1 LTDLS
6 LNFDS
11 FAPVERSSAA
21 LFRPIRTRR
30 TFEEAVEQIADAI
43 SSQKLRPGDR
53 LPSERV
59 LADVMGIGRPTIRE
73 AFKKLTDAGVI
84 EMVGRGR
91 SGGAYVRSDLLPAG
105 LIEDRTSL
113 RVSEVG
119 GVLVARRV
127 LEPRMAQLAAFQR
140 TDEDVERLDRLLV
153 MQREALG
160 DRTRFLD
167 IDLRFHLEIARCT
180 HNATLEALAKTLVR
194 RVEKA
199 YDLALRDPQELS
211 WKAAQAEHQQIV
223 KAITGRDPQQADL
236 AMSRHLRLLEE
247 MWEKESG
254 YSFHRKLPDFLDV
267 SEGDAAG
274 AG

>member
-1 LTDLS
+1 
-6 LNFDS
+6 
-11 FAPVERSSAA
+11 VERSSVG

-43 SSQKLRPGDR
+43 SSQQLRPGDR

-59 LADVMGIGRPTIRE
+59 LADVMNIGRPTIRE
-73 AFKKLTDAGVI
+73 AFKKLADAGVI

-91 SGGAYVRSDLLPAG
+91 SAGAYVRSDLLPAG

-127 LEPRMAQLAAFQR
+127 LEPRMAQLAAIQR

-167 IDLRFHLEIARCT
+167 VDLRFHQEIARCT
-180 HNATLEALAKTLVR
+180 HNATLEALAKTLTR

-199 YDLALRDPQELS
+199 YDLALRDPHEVS
-211 WKAAQAEHQQIV
+211 WRSAQAEHQQIV
-223 KAITGRDPQQADL
+223 KAITGRDPQQADV
-236 AMSRHLRLLEE
+236 AMGRHLRLLEE
-247 MWEKESG
+247 LWEKESG
-254 YSFHRKLPDFLDV
+254 YSFHRRLPDFLDV
-267 SEGDAAG
+267 SEEDAGG
-274 AG
+274 AGC

>member
-1 LTDLS
+1 MDASPTG
-6 LNFDS
+6 
-11 FAPVERSSAA
+11 

-43 SSQKLRPGDR
+43 SSHRLRPGDR

-73 AFKKLTDAGVI
+73 AFKVLSDAGVI
-84 EMVGRGR
+84 ELVGRGR
-91 SGGAYVRSDLLPAG
+91 TGGAYVRSDMLPAG

-119 GVLVARRV
+119 GVLVGRRV
-127 LEPRMAQLAAFQR
+127 LEPRIVQLAAIQR
-140 TDEDVERLDRLLV
+140 TDEDVERLVRLV
-153 MQREALG
+153 EMQHEALG
-160 DRTRFLD
+160 ERTRFLD
-167 IDLRFHLEIARCT
+167 LDLRYHLELARCT
-180 HNATLEALAKTLVR
+180 HNATLVAVAKTLIR

-199 YDLALRDPQELS
+199 YDLALRDPHELA
-211 WKAAQAEHQQIV
+211 WTVVLNEHQAIV
-223 KAITGRDPQQADL
+223 KAITGRDPERAEA
-236 AMSRHLRLLEE
+236 AMSRHLRVLEE

-254 YSFHRKLPDFLDV
+254 YSFHRKLPAFLLDL
-267 SEGDAAG
+267 SEPSTDSSG